1 MIKPHLR
8 PGKGSRGIM
17 RQRDLEA
24 QYKERVA
31 NDPKKDYYRGYL
43 DDFKKIQDLLYD
55 VPKVRGYLQALS
67 TPEAREN
74 VDARL
79 SKEEGAWAASKP
91 ILLANTSA
99 FTTVLN
105 KGQMFVDTV
114 AAAHGVHAH
123 RLQWYVIGQDIAK
136 GGYNHSAV
144 DLFREASR
152 LWWRQYR
159 DTTTGDPVTNGL
171 YMWAQ
176 ILDTFGGTAFTTP
189 DNLTKF
195 ILAAADNSSFADLAN
210 LSEGIKA
217 AENARRD
224 LRNEHIRRYA
234 ASEHF
239 KQLYVW
245 AQGDRQKSAVKR
257 DDKVVVDGWTYTGFI
272 AGAWMTPPSDIE
284 KPDRDQPVPTIVY
297 PPKHDPEGRPAK
309 V

>member
-1 MIKPHLR
+1 MIKPHMR
-8 PGKGSRGIM
+8 PRKGSRSIM

-74 VDARL
+74 VGTRL

-114 AAAHGVHAH
+114 AQAHGVHAH

-144 DLFREASR
+144 DLFRESSR
-152 LWWRQYR
+152 VWWRQYH
-159 DTTTGDPVTNGL
+159 DPTTATSVTNGL

-176 ILDTFGGTAFTTP
+176 ILDTFGGSAFTTP
-189 DNLTKF
+189 DNLGSPWM
-195 ILAAADNSSFADLAN
+195 IVG
-210 LSEGIKA
+210 EP
-217 AENARRD
+217 
-224 LRNEHIRRYA
+224 
-234 ASEHF
+234 
-239 KQLYVW
+239 W
-245 AQGDRQKSAVKR
+245 AFSAPGDTR
-257 DDKVVVDGWTYTGFI
+257 
-272 AGAWMTPPSDIE
+272 
-284 KPDRDQPVPTIVY
+284 
-297 PPKHDPEGRPAK
+297 
-309 V
+309 